1 MSELKK
7 FLIINKVEGYSYL
20 ILLFLAMPL
29 KYIMGYPVATKIAGM
44 IHGILFIIFVYQLL
58 EARSEEGF
66 GKKETLWYFILSLVP
81 FGSFY
86 TDRLL
91 KSRYAPALQRVKTS

>member
-7 FLIINKVEGYSYL
+7 FRIINKVEGYSYL
-20 ILLFLAMPL
+20 ILLFIAMPL
-29 KYIMGYPVATKIAGM
+29 KYSFGYPVATKIAGM
-44 IHGILFIIFVYQLL
+44 IHGMLFIAFVYQLF

-86 TDRLL
+86 TDKIL
-91 KSRYAPALQRVKTS
+91 KTKYAVALEKVRA